1 MAAGSRR
8 APNHHLPLMLLGA
21 SLVLFSAVGTGIG
34 TGTGTGKPL
43 SAVHAGCALAG
54 LMLWLLGAAH
64 LLLFA
69 TTKLPAGPGGARA
82 PTTAAVE
89 EKPKK
94 HCSVLGHQHPEP
106 AS

>member
-21 SLVLFSAVGTGIG
+21 SVVLSSAVGM
-34 TGTGTGKPL
+34 GTGTGKPP